1 MRVKGGNMRVHGGSE
16 SNIVVPRTGRYPCA
30 CEGGC
35 LTQVKTGEGVRRCE
49 GCMLAASLQCCS

>member
-1 MRVKGGNMRVHGGSE
+1 MRVHGGRE